1 MQDKLRESWSSD
13 SYGRHAQNY
22 LSIAGHLVERTAVD
36 STDDVLDVG
45 CGTGSVA
52 ISATRQGASVT
63 GVDISGS
70 MLEQARANTDI
81 AGVTGAD
88 YQRGDATDLPFDED
102 TFDIV
107 LSSLGHI
114 YGDPPSET
122 AEELL
127 RVTRPGG
134 HIGFTC
140 WIPTGAYPFIAGVVA
155 TYLPPD
161 AMPEFTESPFMWG
174 DSDVVEDRLGDHVES
189 LAFETET
196 AYYPALSPEHFWSEL
211 SASSGPFAEALDV
224 VEESDRPTLREEVVE
239 TVEPYFNDR
248 RNAVE
253 LEYLLTT
260 AKR

>member
-1 MQDKLRESWSSD
+1 MQDRLRESWSSD
-13 SYGRHAQNY
+13 SYTQYAQNY
-22 LSIAGHLVERTAVD
+22 RSMAGHLVERTAVD
-36 STDDVLDVG
+36 SSDAVLDIG
-45 CGTGSVA
+45 CGTGNVA
-52 ISATRQGASVT
+52 ISATRVGASVI
-63 GVDISGS
+63 GVDISES

-81 AGVTGAD
+81 AGVTGVE
-88 YQRGDATDLPFDED
+88 YQYGDATDLPFDENS
-102 TFDIV
+102 FDVV

-122 AEELL
+122 TEELL

-134 HIGFTC
+134 HIGFTS

-161 AMPEFTESPFMWG
+161 SMPGFTEPPFMWG
-174 DSDVVEDRLGDHVES
+174 DSDVVEDRLGDRVES

-196 AYYPALSPEHFWSEL
+196 TYYPAFSPEHFWSEL
-211 SASSGPFAEALDV
+211 SAASGPFSEFLDA
-224 VEESDRPTLREEVVE
+224 VEESDRPALREEVVE